1 MPKPDIWKAAGI
13 MIKDRK
19 LLVNK
24 SAKYDF
30 YLSPGGKI
38 EAGETPEASLIREL
52 KEELNIEVAEKD
64 FYRWLTVEAPATHD
78 LNKLLRMEIFFV
90 TNWRGKLVPGNEIEE
105 LKWIDST
112 YPPEKVGSVIVHH
125 IIPKLKAQNL
135 ID

>member
-1 MPKPDIWKAAGI
+1 VI
-13 MIKDRK
+13 IKDRK

-38 EAGETPEASLIREL
+38 EAGETPAESLIREL
-52 KEELNIEVAEKD
+52 KEELDINLTPAD
-64 FYRWLTVEAPATHD
+64 FYYLSTAEMPATNEPD
-78 LNKLLRMEIFFV
+78 KTIRMEIFFV
-90 TNWRGKLVPGNEIEE
+90 TSWKGEMKPANEIVE

-112 YPPEKVGSVIVHH
+112 YPAEKVGSVIVHH
-125 IIPKLKAQNL
+125 IIPALRAKNL

>member
-1 MPKPDIWKAAGI
+1 

-24 SAKYDF
+24 STKYDF

-38 EAGETPEASLIREL
+38 EAGETPEGSLIREL
-52 KEELNIEVAEKD
+52 KEELNIEVTAKD
-64 FYRWLTVEAPATHD
+64 FYHWRTVEESAAHD

-90 TNWRGKLVPGNEIEE
+90 TSWCGELVPGNEIEE

-112 YPPEKVGSVIVHH
+112 YPAEKVGSVIIHY
-125 IIPKLKAQNL
+125 IIPELKAQNL